1 MPGAQRFGKLTVFSG
16 ARSNRRRTQVAHLIA
31 VYEVPLADRLH
42 SGDESALSHRRV
54 NILREFHLVSR
65 RDLLGHSFYQR
76 WVAAELSI
84 GELRDYTCQYA
95 HVVAALPKWL
105 RRAAAA
111 TPEHAVQLE
120 RHAVEEEGH
129 VALWHKFAKAL
140 GITMGELAII
150 APNPATAELLRRG
163 DELSGQEVG
172 VAVVWALEAQTP
184 GVSAEKLCGLQ
195 AHYGIERGSGGEYF
209 DVHSSRDLVHRAE
222 LDAVIVGLGKDHF
235 LAARRAV
242 DAILDGL
249 WDLLTSVERAA

>member
-1 MPGAQRFGKLTVFSG
+1 MTGPHDWIYTTSRDMT
-16 ARSNRRRTQVAHLIA
+16 
-31 VYEVPLADRLH
+31 DRLH
-42 SGDESALSHRRV
+42 SADESAFSHRRV
-54 NILREFHLVSR
+54 NMLREFHLVSR
-65 RDLLGHSFYQR
+65 RDLLDHSFYQR
-76 WVAAELSI
+76 WVAGELSI

-105 RRAAAA
+105 RRAAAS

-129 VALWHKFAKAL
+129 LALWHKFAKAL
-140 GITMGELAII
+140 AISKGELAII

-172 VAVVWALEAQTP
+172 VAVAWALEAQTP

-195 AHYGIERGSGGEYF
+195 AHYGIESHSGGEYF
-209 DVHSSRDLVHRAE
+209 DVHSSRDLVHTAE
-222 LDAVIVGLGKDHF
+222 LDAVIAGLGKGQF
-235 LAARRAV
+235 LEAQRITDAV
-242 DAILDGL
+242 LDGL